1 MYFNFKKSILKLK
14 NPRAPRRTGQA
25 PLAPL
30 VRACPEDYRE
40 GVTQI
45 ELQADNSKLKILFYR
60 KYLMS
65 ATMEF
70 PL

>member
-30 VRACPEDYRE
+30 VRAYPDPPRRIGRE
-40 GVTQI
+40 SPKLNFKQI
-45 ELQADNSKLKILFYR
+45 IAN
-60 KYLMS
+60 
-65 ATMEF
+65 
-70 PL
+70 